1 MVTLSDLVVK
11 VFFVEIYLLDNQ
23 PIRIIVVVNTAEL
36 LDFKTSGCENL
47 EFLS

>member
-23 PIRIIVVVNTAEL
+23 PIRNIVVVNTAEL